1 MYNTQHLV
9 FKIGRTIFVWR
20 EQGYEFKVK
29 LKAYERGM
37 ADVSQIK
44 FLILRK
50 LAARRG
56 GIFSNIFFGLMYVWP
71 V

>member
-29 LKAYERGM
+29 LKAYEGYGR
-37 ADVSQIK
+37 
-44 FLILRK
+44 RK
-50 LAARRG
+50 
-56 GIFSNIFFGLMYVWP
+56 SNKISHT
-71 V
+71 